1 MLRRLLLAILLSA
14 TYSCAIG
21 VELPLS
27 AQLGASDSPL
37 RSDALRALLGPANPD
52 VLLPADQ
59 AFRMSIVVADPQ
71 TIAAEFVPAEGYYL
85 YRDKF
90 AFQVREPADVK
101 LVSVELP
108 RGEVKDDPFFGRTEI
123 FHDKVRAL
131 LRLQRAGAGPIV
143 LDVAFQGC
151 NDIIG
156 VCYPPIEK
164 RIRLELPAA
173 TNPRTR

>member
-1 MLRRLLLAILLSA
+1 MVLSV
-14 TYSCAIG
+14 TSSCAVG
-21 VELPLS
+21 VELSPQ
-27 AQLGASDSPL
+27 AQVGPFDSLP
-37 RSDALRALLGPANPD
+37 RSDVVRPLPGPSPD

-90 AFQVREPADVK
+90 AFHVREPADVE
-101 LVSVELP
+101 LASVELP
-108 RGEVKDDPFFGRTEI
+108 RGEVKDDPFFGRVEL
-123 FHDKVRAL
+123 FHNKVQAV
-131 LRLQRAGAGPIV
+131 LRLQRASAGPIV
-143 LDVAFQGC
+143 LDVAYQGC

-173 TNPRTR
+173 TSGRTRQATEQRARE